1 MTEATPV
8 SHQPP
13 SDAPDPYDP
22 AVARRN
28 KRLGLAIFAV
38 VLFVMFM
45 SYVKRDAL
53 FHVLFKVG

>member
-1 MTEATPV
+1 MTR
-8 SHQPP
+8 HYPP
-13 SDAPDPYDP
+13 DAPDPYDP
-22 AVARRN
+22 ATARRN
-28 KRLGLAIFAV
+28 RRLGLAVFGF